1 MKKEKAFTL
10 VELMTVVAI
19 VGIIMVTAVP
29 YMRSFS
35 SNSLSSSISNRLL
48 IDIMYTRNEAVTRG
62 VNVQMIPLD
71 NLNFGNGPL
80 VSGGAIGTVGVNWGL
95 GWRIVVE
102 PAGANEEVR
111 SQSSFGPDAYVRS
124 TGAAILDSNTA
135 ISFTPNGG
143 AINRGQLTVV
153 TAGCAGNNGHTI
165 SINAIGQVTTGELPC
180 PTVYTE
186 Q

>member
-71 NLNFGNGPL
+71 NLNFGNGL
-80 VSGGAIGTVGVNWGL
+80 WYQ
-95 GWRIVVE
+95 VVQSE
-102 PAGANEEVR
+102 P
-111 SQSSFGPDAYVRS
+111 
-124 TGAAILDSNTA
+124 
-135 ISFTPNGG
+135 
-143 AINRGQLTVV
+143 
-153 TAGCAGNNGHTI
+153 
-165 SINAIGQVTTGELPC
+165 
-180 PTVYTE
+180 
-186 Q
+186 